1 MKKIVAFM
9 LFLTLLLSSLLL
21 SGCSKKDPKAA
32 SSTASKNSSQTQT
45 SSKDGEDT
53 SSPESSTDS
62 SATQEDSK
70 NPGVKAVE
78 TVISSLGECK
88 FEKAQSLLLPKI
100 DMDPEEPFGADEP
113 TRKKMAQIF
122 AKISYKIISVKEVD
136 EKTVDIV
143 MEINASDFKT
153 IFSNYMVK
161 AFEISRSGPQF
172 TDEQIAEKMD
182 AAFAECLAD
191 KTVKTRNTKL
201 TVKVIKTDDVWMVQ
215 DSREF
220 AYACLGGS
228 LSVHETEKALEGLF

>member
-1 MKKIVAFM
+1 MKKI
-9 LFLTLLLSSLLL
+9 LTFILLISLLISTIVL
-21 SGCSKKDPKAA
+21 TAGCGKKDSKDKTP
-32 SSTASKNSSQTQT
+32 ASKGDSSSQSESANQE
-45 SSKDGEDT
+45 SVDASAIEGEA
-53 SSPESSTDS
+53 SE
-62 SATQEDSK
+62 EELK
-70 NPGVKAVE
+70 HPGVTAVA
-78 TVISSLGECK
+78 TVINSLKSGD
-88 FEKAQSLLLPKI
+88 FAKAQSLLLPKI

-122 AKISYKIISVKEVD
+122 AKIDYKIMSVKEVD
-136 EKTVDIV
+136 EKNVDIV
-143 MEINASDFKT
+143 MEIDASDFKT

-172 TDEQIAEKMD
+172 TDEQIKEKMD

-201 TVKVIKTDDVWMVQ
+201 TVKVIKTDGKWMVQ

-228 LSVHETEKALEGLF
+228 LSVHETEEALEGLF